1 MFQVMQ
7 VAAGLVVVEEAAL
20 LLSLDGQIVH
30 QMLNQELQIQ
40 VAAEEEQI
48 QNQMSQVMV
57 APE

>member
-7 VAAGLVVVEEAAL
+7 VAAGLVVVEEVAL

-30 QMLNQELQIQ
+30 QMLNQELQIPV
-40 VAAEEEQI
+40 VAVVEQI
-48 QNQMSQVMV
+48 QNQMLQVMV